1 MESLADRLNGLMTRI
16 TGPGTLRD
24 LARLSG
30 GANMESWAF
39 DWVLAGG
46 DTLELVLRRSPSDA
60 LMAGRT
66 YGHDIEAALV
76 RAAHDAGTLAPRVVG
91 ELTPTDDMGSGYV
104 MQRLKG
110 DVSPP
115 AVLAQPAPGLLDDI
129 AAQLALIHAMDVS
142 ALPQGLAT
150 LQPHAALAELHR
162 RFVEDYGG
170 DRPVMALA
178 LRWLADH
185 CPEDV
190 AAPVFLHGDFRI
202 GNLMAD
208 AHGLSAVL
216 DWELCHLGDR
226 HQDLAF
232 GCITSWRFGHIDRPA
247 FGLCPF
253 EQLWAAY
260 ERVSGVAVDEGRFRW
275 WLVYSTLW
283 WGMCCL
289 QMASIWRSGADR
301 SLERAVI
308 GRRTS
313 ETEVDLLLLLEDDA
327 PASERVPIDLPH
339 PPAPRALGEPSAPEL
354 INAISEWLAQDIKP
368 GAQGRDRF
376 MVAVAINALGMLG
389 REAAALPDV
398 IDKALSDDLLSGKQ
412 GLATPGLLARLKTQ
426 SFAKLATDQPKYPA
440 LAQARQKW
448 SGT

>member
-1 MESLADRLNGLMTRI
+1 MENLADRLNPFMTRI
-16 TGPGTLRD
+16 AGPGSLRN

-39 DWVLAGG
+39 DWVGG
-46 DTLELVLRRSPSDA
+46 NGAVLELVLRRSPSDA

-91 ELTPTDDMGSGYV
+91 ELTPGDEMGSGYV

-110 DVSPP
+110 EVSPA
-115 AVLAQPAPGLLDDI
+115 AVLGQPAPNLLDDI

-142 ALPQGLAT
+142 ALPPGLAT
-150 LQPHAALAELHR
+150 LQPQAALGELHR
-162 RFVEDYGG
+162 RFTQDYGG

-185 CPEDV
+185 CPADV
-190 AAPVFLHGDFRI
+190 AVPVFLHGDFRI

-208 AHGLSAVL
+208 GQGLTAVL

-232 GCITSWRFGHIDRPA
+232 GCITSWRFGQIDRPA
-247 FGLCPF
+247 FGLGAF
-253 EQLWAAY
+253 EQLWASYGRA
-260 ERVSGVAVDEGRFRW
+260 SSVAVEPARFRW

-283 WGMCCL
+283 WGLCCL

-308 GRRTS
+308 GRRAS

-327 PASERVPIDLPH
+327 PASERGAIDLPQT
-339 PPAPRALGEPSAPEL
+339 PAPRALGEPSAPEL
-354 INAISEWLAQDIKP
+354 ISAISEWLASDIKP
-368 GAQGRDRF
+368 GTQGRDRF

-389 REAAALPDV
+389 REASMPPEF
-398 IDKALSDDLLSGKQ
+398 IDKALSDDLLAGRQ
-412 GLATPGLLARLKTQ
+412 GLATPGLLARLKVD
-426 SFAKLATDQPKYPA
+426 SLIKLAADQPRYPA
-440 LAQARQKW
+440 LAVARQKW
-448 SGT
+448 SG